1 MNRYAT
7 PEEAARSTAPC
18 GMPVAGYG
26 VDRWAFVIGATVSP
40 DRGRALVL
48 LGEDRDIDAYW
59 GQESWCN
66 RDADGWWI
74 NEWCRYGGAP
84 LIGKPLLID
93 PRQEL
98 GPVALAL
105 RAPDGATSAIVRY
118 DGREHRVSV
127 SDRGWM
133 FFAAWDHP
141 YPKFGSRHWWSAI
154 KAAPELVSFG

>member
-1 MNRYAT
+1 
-7 PEEAARSTAPC
+7 
-18 GMPVAGYG
+18 MPGAGHA
-26 VDRWAFVIGATVSP
+26 VKRWAFVVGATVSP
-40 DRGRALVL
+40 GGDRALVL
-48 LGEDRDIDAYW
+48 LGEDREVDGYW

-84 LIGKPLLID
+84 LVGKPLLID
-93 PRQEL
+93 PHREL

-105 RAPDGATSAIVRY
+105 RAPAGATSAIVRY

-127 SDRGWM
+127 SDRGWV

-141 YPKFGSRHWWSAI
+141 YPESAGPDWWWAI
-154 KAAPELVSFG
+154 KAPPALVSFG